1 MQKAQKM
8 QQELEKIQKEI
19 NLSEFTGVANGGLV
33 TVVINGATD
42 ILSIEISDSLKED
55 LDLTLIADMVILA
68 FNDAKQ
74 KANVVS
80 AEKMKTATA
89 GLPIPQGM
97 KIPGLF

>member
-19 NLSEFTGVANGGLV
+19 NLSEF

>member
-19 NLSEFTGVANGGLV
+19 NLSEFTGVANSGLV

-74 KANVVS
+74 QANVVS